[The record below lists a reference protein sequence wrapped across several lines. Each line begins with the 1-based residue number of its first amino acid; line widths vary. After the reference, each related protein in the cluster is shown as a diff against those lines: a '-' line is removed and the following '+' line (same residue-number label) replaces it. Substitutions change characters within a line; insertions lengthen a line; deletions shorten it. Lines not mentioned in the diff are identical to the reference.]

1 MTKKITEEE
10 WIAIAG
16 KSKEIDEKLI
26 ELSVLLSG
34 KLPHAVYLNK
44 LNSATKSFGILR
56 SHLDD
61 ICNQN
66 CSEDKVH
73 FYGSSRKE

>member
-1 MTKKITEEE
+1 MTKKITKEE

-26 ELSVLLSG
+26 ELSVILSG
-34 KLPHAVYLNK
+34 KLPHTVYLNK
-44 LNSATKSFGILR
+44 LNSATKSFGLLK

-61 ICNQN
+61 ICNKKFNEAEVQ
-66 CSEDKVH
+66 
-73 FYGSSRKE
+73 FYSSLRKD